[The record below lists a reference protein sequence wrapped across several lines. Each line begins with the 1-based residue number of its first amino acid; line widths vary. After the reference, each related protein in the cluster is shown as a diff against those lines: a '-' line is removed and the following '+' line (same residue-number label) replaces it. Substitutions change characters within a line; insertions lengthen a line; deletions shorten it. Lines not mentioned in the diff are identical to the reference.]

1 LQLTLSCQAEFI
13 ICDQTIEV
21 DNIYLK
27 EALGLGDFRLQS
39 FEAIQK
45 WFQVVLLALNY
56 LQYQQA
62 LDYARTGNYRIL
74 ADFIRIHR
82 TEHAQNVLRSVA
94 KRVLALGQIE
104 PVLQCFI
111 RMDQA
116 VT

>member
-1 LQLTLSCQAEFI
+1 MRWPV
-13 ICDQTIEV
+13 EV

-56 LQYQQA
+56 LQHQQA
-62 LDYARTGNYRIL
+62 LDYVQTGKYRIL

-82 TEHAQNVLRSVA
+82 TEHAKNVLRSVA
-94 KRVLALGQIE
+94 ERVLALGAIE
-104 PVLQCFI
+104 PVLHCFI
-111 RMDQA
+111 RTDQA

>member
-1 LQLTLSCQAEFI
+1 MRWPV
-13 ICDQTIEV
+13 EV
-21 DNIYLK
+21 DNIYLE

-39 FEAIQK
+39 FAAIQK
-45 WFQVVLLALNY
+45 CLQVVLLALNS

-62 LDYARTGNYRIL
+62 LDSVLIGKYRIL

-94 KRVLALGQIE
+94 ERVLALGAIE
-104 PVLQCFI
+104 PVLHCFI
-111 RMDQA
+111 RTDQS